1 MRPYYGRMAS
11 YSTVQVARR
20 IRVDKKTLLRWL
32 YSGKLV
38 EPKIIRTPASVIRV
52 WFEGDLKRAA
62 RHKEQ
67 NYCKGRG
74 RKKTD

>member
-1 MRPYYGRMAS
+1 MTS
-11 YSTVQVARR
+11 YSTAQVARK
-20 IRVDKKTLLRWL
+20 IGVDKKTLLRWL
-32 YSGKLV
+32 YAGKLV

-52 WFEGDLKRAA
+52 WSERDLKRAV

-74 RKKTD
+74 RKKAA